1 MSSPSASQSF
11 HLSDASTVQAPAS
24 NAMTIRA
31 RGRSFLALILS
42 PEAPLKEWLA
52 GLDEHMRRAAGF
64 FNRQPVILDL
74 SLLDEHTEGLADFQQ
89 ELRQRHVHL
98 IGIEGGDRHW
108 EALQSWEWPIELQG
122 GRPSG
127 PVKLPDNEEDKQD
140 SSSTAVTLR
149 EPLIINRAVRSG
161 QSIQNPDGD
170 VIVLGAVSSGAEIIA
185 GGSVHVYG
193 PLRGRAIAGV
203 DGHPHARIY
212 TAKMEAELLAIDGFY
227 MVAEEMP
234 EESIGQAAQVYL
246 EDERLK
252 VVPLPAGTVK
262 A

>member
-1 MSSPSASQSF
+1 
-11 HLSDASTVQAPAS
+11 
-24 NAMTIRA
+24 MTIRA

-42 PEAPLKEWLA
+42 PEAPLKDWLA

-74 SLLDEHTEGLADFQQ
+74 SLLDENTEGLAGFQQ
-89 ELRQRHVHL
+89 ELRQRHIHL

-108 EALQSWEWPIELQG
+108 AALQSWEWPIELQG

-127 PVKLPDNEEDKQD
+127 PVNLPDGEEPQ
-140 SSSTAVTLR
+140 TAEPATANLR
-149 EPLIINRAVRSG
+149 EPLIINRVVRSG

-185 GGSVHVYG
+185 GGSIHVYG

-203 DGHPHARIY
+203 DGHPQARIY

-234 EESIGQAAQVYL
+234 EDSVGKAAQVYL
-246 EDERLK
+246 EQERLN
-252 VVPLPAGTVK
+252 VTPLQAGTVK
-262 A
+262 I

>member
-1 MSSPSASQSF
+1 MSSPSASQSL
-11 HLSDASTVQAPAS
+11 HLSDASAVQAPAS

-89 ELRQRHVHL
+89 ELRQRQVHL

-127 PVKLPDNEEDKQD
+127 PVKLPDSEDKQETTPD
-140 SSSTAVTLR
+140 TGTLQA
-149 EPLIINRAVRSG
+149 PLIINRAVRSG

-185 GGSVHVYG
+185 GGSVHIYG

-203 DGHPHARIY
+203 DGRPHARIY

-246 EDERLK
+246 ENEHLK
-252 VVPLPAGTVK
+252 VVPLQAGTVK